1 MHKGKGML
9 LQLREIKVLHGCMC
23 NECADRRLMRRNCHK
38 NTAFG
43 AHRDYKN
50 RHLMQFYV
58 WVLITLVKCHNT
70 EENKRVFF
78 SDNALE
84 LGLTQKL

>member
-1 MHKGKGML
+1 
-9 LQLREIKVLHGCMC
+9 
-23 NECADRRLMRRNCHK
+23 
-38 NTAFG
+38 
-43 AHRDYKN
+43 
-50 RHLMQFYV
+50 MQFYV

-84 LGLTQKL
+84 LGLTQKLWGALQHMVIPSSLICNELSDRIYHTKENLAPECTLF